1 MMTLLTINRVYYLI
15 GFVVMLLVVMTL
27 RDRANPKRFTTA
39 LFWFLFGGIF
49 LFGDL
54 MVQELGRS
62 LAYRIIGGAVIVIA
76 LLAGFGLVGKGQY
89 KMASEP
95 ERIASSKRLKNWLFL
110 PALMIPVVT
119 VIGTLFLKG
128 VSIGGVYLLDQ
139 KQLTLAALCV
149 ACVAAILT
157 GWWLTKGT
165 PLHAVRQSRRLVDT
179 IGWAVILPQ
188 MLAMLGGVFVVANT
202 GNSVQKVVSLF
213 VNPDSRFM
221 LVVIYCV
228 GMALF
233 TMIMGNAFAAFPVL
247 SAGIAL
253 LLTSTSDAKAAQDAL
268 WLVLIAVVLAAAMI
282 QFMSSSI
289 GAAGVIMLFVLGTL
303 AIAAGLAGCALPTW
317 RTTWRTVQPARH
329 CPSCAWSC
337 PLRSCLLWSCALRSC
352 APWSWPLWSFTCSPE
367 ARGTGRWRP
376 SMPSTRAART

>member
-1 MMTLLTINRVYYLI
+1 MMTLITINRVYYLI

-54 MVQELGRS
+54 MVQELGKS
-62 LAYRIIGGAVIVIA
+62 LAYRIIGGGVIAIA
-76 LLAGFGLVGKGQY
+76 LLAGFGLVGKGHY
-89 KMASEP
+89 KMSTED
-95 ERIASSKRLKNWLFL
+95 ERLASSNRLKNWLFL

-128 VSIGGVYLLDQ
+128 VSVGGVFLLDQ

-157 GWWLTKGT
+157 GWWLTKGS
-165 PLHAVRQSRRLVDT
+165 PLHAIRQSRRLVDT

-188 MLAMLGGVFVVANT
+188 MLAMLGGVFVAANT
-202 GNSVQKVVSLF
+202 GDSVQKVVSLF
-213 VNPDSRFM
+213 VNPDNRFM

-253 LLTSTSDAKAAQDAL
+253 PFLINVHHGNPAPLLA
-268 WLVLIAVVLAAAMI
+268 
-282 QFMSSSI
+282 I
-289 GAAGVIMLFVLGTL
+289 GMYAGYCGTL
-303 AIAAGLAGCALPTW
+303 MTPMAANFNIVPAALLELKDKYQVIKIQIPTAL
-317 RTTWRTVQPARH
+317 T
-329 CPSCAWSC
+329 
-337 PLRSCLLWSCALRSC
+337 LLVVNVFLMYFLVFR
-352 APWSWPLWSFTCSPE
+352 
-367 ARGTGRWRP
+367 
-376 SMPSTRAART
+376 